1 MLELLGQLEDQS
13 QFFNLFNYI
22 TFRTGGA
29 MFTAMV
35 IAFAIGAPF
44 IAWLRKKQGKGQPIR
59 TDGPEGHL
67 LTKKGTPTMGGLIIL
82 ISLGI
87 SSLLW
92 ADLENPYVWAVL
104 LVTLSFGTIG
114 FIDDFAKVTKQHHG
128 GLSAKVRLGAE
139 FGAALLAVLI
149 MLVAEWVATTPGQTH
164 DAMGFINALMAGD
177 PLTAVALPFVQGWGV
192 QLLGF
197 YIIFAMIVI
206 TGFGNA
212 VNLTDGLDGLAIVPV
227 MIAAATF
234 GMICYLVGRVDYS
247 EYLGIPHVAG
257 VSELATILGALLG
270 GSLGFLWYNA
280 PPARVFMGDTGSLA
294 LGGLLGAVAVASKHE
309 VVLAIVGGLFVLET
323 LSVMLQV
330 AVFKRTGKR
339 VFLMAPVHHHFEKLG
354 WQEPTIVI
362 RFWII
367 STIFALAGLATLKL
381 R

>member
-1 MLELLGQLEDQS
+1 MLELLGQFEERS

-29 MFTAMV
+29 MFTAM
-35 IAFAIGAPF
+35 ILAFAIGAPF
-44 IAWLRKKQGKGQPIR
+44 IAWLRQKQGKGQPIR
-59 TDGPEGHL
+59 EDGPQNHL

-92 ADLENPYVWAVL
+92 ADLENAYVWAVL
-104 LVTLSFGTIG
+104 LVTMAFGTIG
-114 FIDDFAKVTKQHHG
+114 FVDDFAKVTKQHQG
-128 GLSAKVRLGAE
+128 GLSAKVRLAAE
-139 FGAALLAVLI
+139 FATALVAALI
-149 MLVAEWVATTPGQTH
+149 MLVAEWVASTPEQAH
-164 DAMGFINALMAGD
+164 DVMGFLQALMAGE
-177 PLTAVALPFVQGWGV
+177 PLTAVALPFVTGWGI
-192 QLLGF
+192 QLFAL
-197 YIIFAMIVI
+197 YVLFAMVVIV
-206 TGFGNA
+206 GFGNA

-227 MIAAATF
+227 MIAAGTF

-247 EYLGIPHVAG
+247 QYLGIPHVAG
-257 VSELATILGALLG
+257 VGEIATILGALLG
-270 GSLGFLWYNA
+270 ASLGFLWYNA

-294 LGGLLGAVAVASKHE
+294 LGGLLGAVAVATKHE
-309 VVLAIVGGLFVLET
+309 IVLAIVGGLFVLET
-323 LSVMLQV
+323 LSVMVQV

-339 VFLMAPVHHHFEKLG
+339 VFLMAPIHHHFEKLG

-367 STIFALAGLATLKL
+367 SVIFALAGLATLKL

>member
-1 MLELLGQLEDQS
+1 MLELLGQFEERS

-29 MFTAMV
+29 MFTAM
-35 IAFAIGAPF
+35 ILAFAFGAPF
-44 IAWLRKKQGKGQPIR
+44 IRWLRKRQGKGQPIR

-82 ISLGI
+82 IPLMI
-87 SSLLW
+87 AALLW
-92 ADLENPYVWAVL
+92 SDWSNAYVWAVL
-104 LVTLSFGTIG
+104 LVTVGFGLIG
-114 FIDDFAKVTKQHHG
+114 YIDDFSKVTKQHHG
-128 GLSAKVRLGAE
+128 GLSAKLRLGIEFIFALIAALIMLGAE
-139 FGAALLAVLI
+139 WI
-149 MLVAEWVATTPGQTH
+149 ATTPDQSH
-164 DAMGFINALMAGD
+164 DVMGFANALMAGE
-177 PLTAVALPFVQGWGV
+177 PLTAIALPFVTGWGV
-192 QLLGF
+192 QLFAF

-206 TGFGNA
+206 VGFGNA

-227 MIAAATF
+227 MIAAGAF

-247 EYLGIPHVAG
+247 GYLGIPHVAG
-257 VSELATILGALLG
+257 VGELSTILGALLG
-270 GSLGFLWYNA
+270 ASLGFLWYNA

-294 LGGLLGAVAVASKHE
+294 LGGLLGAVAVATKHE
-309 VVLAIVGGLFVLET
+309 IVLAIIGGLFVLET

-330 AVFKRTGKR
+330 FVYQRTGKR
-339 VFLMAPVHHHFEKLG
+339 VFLMAPIHHHFEKLG

-367 STIFALAGLATLKL
+367 SVIFALAGLATLKL

>member
-1 MLELLGQLEDQS
+1 MFELLSQYDESS
-13 QFFNLFNYI
+13 QFFNLFKYI

-29 MFTAMV
+29 MFTAMI

-44 IAWLRKKQGKGQPIR
+44 IHWLRKKQGKGQPIR
-59 TDGPEGHL
+59 EDGPAGHL

-92 ADLENPYVWAVL
+92 SDLQNPYVWAVL
-104 LVTLSFGTIG
+104 IVTVGFGAIG
-114 FIDDFAKVTKQHHG
+114 FVDDFAKVTKQHHG
-128 GLSAKVRLGAE
+128 GLSAKLRLAFE
-139 FGAALLAVLI
+139 FTIALVAVIAMLA
-149 MLVAEWVATTPGQTH
+149 AEWVATTPGQSH
-164 DAMGFINALMAGD
+164 DVMGFLNALMASE
-177 PLTAVALPFVQGWGV
+177 PLTAVALPFVNGWGI
-192 QLLGF
+192 QLLAF
-197 YIIFAMIVI
+197 YVLFAMFVVV
-206 TGFGNA
+206 GFGNA

-247 EYLGIPHVAG
+247 DYLGIPHVAG
-257 VSELATILGALLG
+257 VSELSTLLGALLG

-294 LGGLLGAVAVASKHE
+294 LGGLLGAVAVATKHE
-309 VVLAIVGGLFVLET
+309 IVLAIVGGLFVLET

-367 STIFALAGLATLKL
+367 SVIFALAGLATLKL